1 MTQEV
6 RKVDKDEEYGE
17 NIGNAN
23 RGEDWHSE
31 IVEVMELVTFFLFLI
46 FCEVVCD
53 AVCIGIHYGK
63 IQTFVY
69 YY

>member
-6 RKVDKDEEYGE
+6 HKVDKDEEYGE

-31 IVEVMELVTFFLFLI
+31 IVEVVELVTFLLFLI
-46 FCEVVCD
+46 FCQVVCD
-53 AVCIGIHYGK
+53 AVCIGIH
-63 IQTFVY
+63 
-69 YY
+69 

>member
-6 RKVDKDEEYGE
+6 HKVDKDEEYGE

-31 IVEVMELVTFFLFLI
+31 IVEVVELVAFFLFLI
-46 FCEVVCD
+46 FCQVVCD
-53 AVCIGIHYGK
+53 AVCIGIH
-63 IQTFVY
+63 
-69 YY
+69 